1 MGGEQLQG
9 GIRLYSTVVHPFAPI
24 AGPGS
29 HTLILGTMASPR
41 SRENG
46 FYYGH
51 PQNRFW
57 PVLAAVYGRSVPQTE
72 AERAALLLDNSLALW
87 DVLASCEIDGA
98 ADASIRAPVPND
110 IPALL
115 AACPIARVFTT
126 GQTAARLY
134 RRLVEPATRLPCT
147 ALPSPSPANR
157 RVPFESLVAAYRALR
172 DR

>member
-1 MGGEQLQG
+1 MLKKPGGESV
-9 GIRLYSTVVHPFAPI
+9 RREE
-24 AGPGS
+24 GS
-29 HTLILGTMASPR
+29 PSPATSERSDSGASAKIFP
-41 SRENG
+41 S
-46 FYYGH
+46 
-51 PQNRFW
+51 
-57 PVLAAVYGRSVPQTE
+57 
-72 AERAALLLDNSLALW
+72 
-87 DVLASCEIDGA
+87 

-134 RRLVEPATRLPCT
+134 RRLVEPATRLPCA